1 MTKYTLIMKKYEA
14 LLSELDRCEYVLD
27 DQYTGALA
35 NYAYNGITYEQ
46 SSYAYGH
53 ILEVMYNDF
62 LSEWATLSDA
72 EQKAVIG
79 KVELIISKRYSYG
92 SFFFDVPSSEL
103 IDAMTNDSGVSKQS
117 IEIARFL
124 HDMAEQQKFHLLRI
138 VQFLGIQLE
147 KEELHLSPEEVTEI
161 QRVSSLVDED
171 TSESLI
177 DKTVYQTLHQL
188 YGDTLSSKQLANF
201 FKVSVR
207 TIFDWERKGY
217 ITNISAKSYETT
229 SSGHK
234 KRGEEKRYLTSDI
247 AKSVE
252 LQRMFSRL

>member
-1 MTKYTLIMKKYEA
+1 MTKYTLIMKKHET

-27 DQYTGALA
+27 GQYIGTLA

-53 ILEVMYNDF
+53 MLEAMYNDF
-62 LSEWATLSDA
+62 LAEWATLSDA

-92 SFFFDVPSSEL
+92 KFFFDVPSSEL
-103 IDAMTNDSGVSKQS
+103 IDAMANDSGVSKQS
-117 IEIARFL
+117 VEIARFV
-124 HDMAEQQKFHLLRI
+124 HDMADLQKFYILRV
-138 VQFLGIQLE
+138 VQFLGIQLD
-147 KEELHLSPEEVTEI
+147 KEELHLVLGKAEEEQNISDIVEEET
-161 QRVSSLVDED
+161 
-171 TSESLI
+171 TESLI

-188 YGDTLSSKQLANF
+188 YGETMSSKQLADF

-207 TIFDWERKGY
+207 TIFEWERKGY
-217 ITNISAKSYETT
+217 ITNISTKSYETT

-252 LQRMFSRL
+252 MQRMFSRL